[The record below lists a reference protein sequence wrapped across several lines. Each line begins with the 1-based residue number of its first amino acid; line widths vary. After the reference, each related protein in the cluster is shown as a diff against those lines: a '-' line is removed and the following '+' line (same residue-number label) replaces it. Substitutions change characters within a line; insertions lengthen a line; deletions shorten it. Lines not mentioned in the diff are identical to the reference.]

1 MGRVRILSGEGRPF
15 EDRVEAGRI
24 LGEELARLHKKSP
37 VVLGIPRGGLVVAH
51 ALAQVLEAELDA
63 VFTLKLRSPENPE
76 FSFGAVAETGKFYL
90 TGRSHGKN
98 GLSDYMKEEIA
109 GRLRELGRRTNLIR
123 RVRPRVPL
131 AGRTVIVT
139 DDGVFT
145 GSTMMAALGAAGVE
159 GPRRLIA
166 AIPVCLEGSAERLS
180 ERADEVL
187 CLRCPPDLI
196 AVSQLYRHYPQ
207 MEDREILRLF
217 QP

>member
-1 MGRVRILSGEGRPF
+1 VRILSGEGRPF
-15 EDRVEAGRI
+15 EDRVEAGRL
-24 LGEELARLHKKSP
+24 LGGELARLPGKNP

-90 TGRSHGKN
+90 TGQSHGKN
-98 GLSDYMKEEIA
+98 GLSDFMKEEIA

-145 GSTMMAALGAAGVE
+145 GSTMLAALGAAGAE

-166 AIPVCLEGSAERLS
+166 AIPVCLEGRCERLA

-207 MEDREILRLF
+207 VEDREILRLF

>member
-15 EDRVEAGRI
+15 EDRVEAGRL
-24 LGEELARLHKKSP
+24 LGEELAHLHRNNP

-76 FSFGAVAETGKFYL
+76 FSFGAVAEGGKSFFNDQL
-90 TGRSHGKN
+90 LENN
-98 GLSDYMKEEIA
+98 GLSDFMKEETA
-109 GRLRELGRRTNLIR
+109 GRVEELERRVELIR

-145 GSTMMAALGAAGVE
+145 GSTMLAALGAAGAE

-166 AIPVCLEGSAERLS
+166 AIPVCLEGRCERLS

-207 MEDREILRLF
+207 VEDREILRLF